1 MARQWEG
8 HGYFPWAVRW
18 GGPGS
23 HYSLPGYSW
32 AISTCDCNLSQSVW
46 CHFTCSLCPED
57 LWCATWL
64 WSRIMESKIWLDS
77 HYDFLAWSQYT
88 QNKSIWGSRPKPMT
102 LEGGRDPLTFRD
114 TFLCLWIHLKYKR
127 PHCTEVPDAEKTVF
141 YWLSLHFSNSFF
153 KKDIFR

>member
-77 HYDFLAWSQYT
+77 HFDFLAWSQYT

-102 LEGGRDPLTFRD
+102 LEGGMRSTHFQRHFPVSMD
-114 TFLCLWIHLKYKR
+114 TLEIQT
-127 PHCTEVPDAEKTVF
+127 P
-141 YWLSLHFSNSFF
+141 SLHRSTRCRENSFLLTDF
-153 KKDIFR
+153 ALLQFLF